1 MSAPPTFLTHLRD
14 AAFHARNAAR
24 SLDRAQDLAPSEA
37 EFSVAVELAARAE
50 SIERECREAGQP
62 VGSGAR

>member
-1 MSAPPTFLTHLRD
+1 MMTPTFTTHLRD

-24 SLDRAQDLAPSEA
+24 SLDRAAGLAQTEEMFCRMAEALRLADL
-37 EFSVAVELAARAE
+37 L
-50 SIERECREAGQP
+50 ERECREAGRS